1 MTIQRRH
8 QISLVIVLALF
19 AANLFAYFWSARVR
33 SAAQVEWSQAT
44 ADELRLSSIRQELDL
59 LNKEV
64 NVASQFQ
71 QEYGNSLSMGEASTF
86 QRRTSE
92 LLTEIDALKATAS
105 SEQVAPTEEFRR
117 SYLDLR
123 DAWMEFYRTAGKSD
137 AGSATS
143 ISTQVL
149 ADNLSQNILTMQLPG
164 LQNLEDARVT
174 HAQTQFSGA
183 ERLAHRVIITTFVL
197 SILIAFALSSLLSR
211 HLAFGFATL
220 KHGARLIGNM
230 NLDHRISYPAGD
242 EFSELARSF
251 NEMSEKLSV
260 AGRNQL
266 ETNRQLSES
275 ESRYRTLFDRAVYGI
290 YRCND
295 SGRILDANPAMAKM
309 LGYATRQELLDLPSI
324 EQVYCD
330 PRDYQTLLEK
340 LRQHGSVEGLEV
352 QWRTRDGG
360 VITMRL
366 SGSLVISA
374 AGGYERE
381 MIAEN
386 VTAHRALEEQL
397 RQSQKMEAVGKLAG
411 GIAHDFNNL
420 LTVIKGHSELL
431 QAELRSNDSARKEVE
446 GVMRAADRAASL
458 TRQLLAFS
466 RRQLLTLKVLD
477 LNSIVTSME
486 RLLGRLLGENIQL
499 STSLNPSLGMIKADP
514 HQIEQVIMNL
524 AVNARDAMP
533 SGGKLR
539 ITTASL
545 ELNEARTQGEL
556 LLKAGCY
563 ALLSVSDNGQGM
575 DAATLSR
582 AFEPF
587 FTTKEQGKGTGLG
600 LATVYGIVKQSEGDI
615 WIESDPGKGTTFHI
629 CFPTILE
636 THPAPPPPGKA
647 EPPAGKET
655 ILMVED
661 EEDVR
666 DVASTMLQRRGYRV
680 LTASGAHEAHTLCKS
695 YPEIIH
701 LLLTDVVLS
710 DTSGPE
716 LARALTTLRP
726 DMKVL
731 YMSGYTDDVVLQ
743 HGIRDSQIAFLPKP
757 FTRDEL
763 IGKVREVLGMVA
775 THSAG
780 K

>member
-1 MTIQRRH
+1 
-8 QISLVIVLALF
+8 QIV
-19 AANLFAYFWSARVR
+19 
-33 SAAQVEWSQAT
+33 
-44 ADELRLSSIRQELDL
+44 
-59 LNKEV
+59 
-64 NVASQFQ
+64 
-71 QEYGNSLSMGEASTF
+71 
-86 QRRTSE
+86 
-92 LLTEIDALKATAS
+92 
-105 SEQVAPTEEFRR
+105 PTEEFRQ
-117 SYLDLR
+117 SYLELR
-123 DAWMEFYRTAGKSD
+123 QAWLEFYRNAGKKD
-137 AGSATS
+137 DGSA
-143 ISTQVL
+143 L
-149 ADNLSQNILTMQLPG
+149 AVYSLVRADELAQKVFTLQLPD
-164 LQNLEDARVT
+164 LQNLEDARVV
-174 HAQTQFSGA
+174 HAQAQFGGA

-230 NLDHRISYPAGD
+230 NLDHRIVYPAGD

-251 NEMSEKLSV
+251 NEMSEKLSLS
-260 AGRNQL
+260 GHDLR

-275 ESRYRTLFDRAVYGI
+275 ESRYRTLVDRALYGI
-290 YRCND
+290 YRCNEN
-295 SGRILDANPAMAKM
+295 GRILDANPAMVKM
-309 LGYATRQELLDLPSI
+309 LGYASRQQLLELASV

-330 PRDYQTLLEK
+330 PKDYQTLMEK
-340 LRQHGSVEGLEV
+340 LREQGSVEGVEV

-360 VITMRL
+360 TITTRL
-366 SGSLVISA
+366 SGNLVDSS
-374 AGGYERE
+374 AGGREPE
-381 MIAEN
+381 MIVEN

-431 QAELRSNDSARKEVE
+431 QAELRSSDSARKEVE

-466 RRQLLTLKVLD
+466 RRQLLTFKVFD
-477 LNSIVTSME
+477 LNSIVTNME

-499 STSLNPSLGMIKADP
+499 TTALAPALGLIKADP

-539 ITTASL
+539 ITTSAM
-545 ELNEARTQGEL
+545 ELQNEKHQGEI
-556 LLKAGCY
+556 LLKPGLY

-575 DAATLSR
+575 DAGTLSR

-615 WIESDPGKGTTFHI
+615 WIESEPGKGTTFYI
-629 CFPTILE
+629 CFPMIME
-636 THPAPPPPGKA
+636 KQPAPPVA
-647 EPPAGKET
+647 RRIEPLAGKET

-680 LTASGAHEAHTLCKS
+680 LTASGSHEAHALCRNH
-695 YPEIIH
+695 PEIIH

-716 LARALTTLRP
+716 LAQALTTLRP
-726 DMKVL
+726 EMKVL
-731 YMSGYTDDVVLQ
+731 FMSGYTDDVVLQ
-743 HGIRDSQIAFLPKP
+743 HGIRDSQVAFLPKP

-763 IGKVREVLGMVA
+763 ISKVREVLGMVPA
-775 THSAG
+775 AS
-780 K
+780 